1 MASKPPI
8 TPTKAAAG
16 GAAAAVAAM
25 LAIATPFVAGW
36 EGLRTTP
43 YRDSVNVLTV
53 CIGETNVPMRKYTE
67 AECHRMFDKS
77 FMTYA
82 NRVKHHSP
90 GIEDSPY
97 EWAAHSSLAYNI
109 GTGAY
114 GRSSP
119 SRLFNAGRRVEAC
132 RSFSLW
138 NKAGG
143 RVLPGLQYRRDGQ
156 GRRIGEREICLA
168 GAVPAELEN

>member
-1 MASKPPI
+1 MNKPS
-8 TPTKAAAG
+8 TKQAG
-16 GAAAAVAAM
+16 AGAAVVAM
-25 LAIATPFVAGW
+25 LAIATGYVAGW

-43 YRDSVNVLTV
+43 YRDSVGVLTV

-67 AECHRMFDKS
+67 AECHQMFSKS

-82 NRVKHHSP
+82 NEVKRLSP
-90 GIEDSPY
+90 GIENSPY

-114 GRSSP
+114 SRSSP
-119 SRLFNAGRRVEAC
+119 RRLFNAGRRVEAC

-143 RVLPGLQYRRDGQ
+143 RVLPGLQYRRDGHTA
-156 GRRIGEREICLA
+156 RIGERELCLA
-168 GAVPAELEN
+168 GAVPATLENTK